1 MKEAEESL
9 STTETKYSS
18 LDKTRQRL
26 SNELDDLNLTL
37 ENVSALRSSTCLVYC
52 NTIDDGVYISHCC
65 IPLFVKA
72 MLINFYFSDYSL

>member
-37 ENVSALRSSTCLVYC
+37 ENVSAL
-52 NTIDDGVYISHCC
+52 
-65 IPLFVKA
+65 A
-72 MLINFYFSDYSL
+72 MV